1 MDIFNLI
8 AIIGGVALF
17 LFGMKIMGAALEKT
31 AGGRLEG
38 ILEKLTN
45 KRILGVLL
53 GAAVTMLIQSSG
65 ATTVMVVGFVNS
77 GLMKLSQS
85 VGVIMGANIG
95 TTITSWITGLTGLE
109 GDSTI
114 IKLFKPS
121 SLSAIIAAIGILLLL
136 FAKRQKKKD
145 IASILLGFG
154 VLMYGM
160 TIMSDAVSPL
170 ADIPE
175 FSNIMAAF
183 SNPFLAIIIG
193 ALLTAVL
200 QSSSASIGI
209 LQAVAMTGKV
219 TYGMALPLILGQNI
233 GSCITALV
241 SCVST
246 NKNAK
251 RAAMIHLYF
260 NVIGTLLFLT
270 LFYVSNAIFEFAFVD
285 TQVTTFGIAIV
296 HTVFNIANTIILFPF
311 GNLLAKL
318 AKATIRDKDEQD
330 TENLLDDRFLN
341 IPSFAIEQCHIL
353 TLRMAELSKSTLL
366 IAMDALDNFTYEI
379 SEQVSKNEDTVD
391 KYEDKLGTYLCKL
404 SLKELS
410 EKDSNEVSKLLHT
423 IGDFERISDHAVNLI
438 KAAEELHEKKLTF
451 SAEARSELTVITAA
465 IREILTKTFDA
476 FENDDLA
483 EAVDVE
489 PLEQV
494 IDKLTEDIKL
504 RHIER
509 LKQGKCTIEL
519 GFILTD
525 LLADYER
532 VSDHCSNIAAC
543 LIQTHDSSYSIHNYL
558 NTIKS
563 GESHFVTMMSEYSD
577 KYSLPEEA
585 KADAKI

>member
-1 MDIFNLI
+1 
-8 AIIGGVALF
+8 
-17 LFGMKIMGAALEKT
+17 
-31 AGGRLEG
+31 
-38 ILEKLTN
+38 
-45 KRILGVLL
+45 
-53 GAAVTMLIQSSG
+53 
-65 ATTVMVVGFVNS
+65 
-77 GLMKLSQS
+77 
-85 VGVIMGANIG
+85 
-95 TTITSWITGLTGLE
+95 GLTGLE

-114 IKLFKPS
+114 IRLFKPS
-121 SLSAIIAAIGILLLL
+121 SLSAIISAIGILLLL
-136 FAKRQKKKD
+136 FAKQQKKKD

-183 SNPFLAIIIG
+183 SNPFLGIVIG

-241 SCVST
+241 SCVGT

-270 LFYVSNAIFEFAFVD
+270 VFYVSNVIFKYAFVN
-285 TQVTTFGIAIV
+285 TQVTTFGIAVV

-341 IPSFAIEQCHIL
+341 IPSFAIEQCHNL
-353 TLRMAELSKSTLL
+353 TLKMSDLSKNTLL
-366 IAMDALDNFTYEI
+366 LSMDALNSFTYKI
-379 SEQVSKNEDTVD
+379 SEQVIKNEDIVD

-404 SLKELS
+404 SSKELS

-438 KAAEELHEKKLTF
+438 KAAEELYEKKLTF
-451 SAEARSELTVITAA
+451 SLEAQSEIAVITSAL
-465 IREILTKTFDA
+465 REILAKTFDA
-476 FENDDLA
+476 FEKDDLS

-494 IDKLTEDIKL
+494 IDKLTEGIKL

-543 LIQTHDSSYSIHNYL
+543 LIQTHDSSYSIHTYL

-563 GESHFVTMMSEYSD
+563 GESHFVTMMSRYSD
-577 KYSLPEEA
+577 KYSLPDEVKTEA
-585 KADAKI
+585 KV